1 VIHPTAVIDP
11 GAELG
16 ESVHVGPY
24 AVIGPGVRIG
34 DGTRIDSHSVILGP
48 TTIGRDNRIHQFA
61 SIGDDPQDKKYRGET
76 TRLEIGDRNTIREFC
91 TLNRGTVQDQGI
103 TRIGDD
109 NWIMAYVHIAHDCV
123 IGNDTVLANNTTLAG
138 HVRVGDFVI
147 MGGFSGVHQHCRIGA
162 HAFLAMYSGV
172 TRDVPAYCTVAGQ
185 PAAPR
190 GINVEGLRRRGFDKD
205 QIRNIREAY
214 RAVYRS
220 GLKLEEA
227 LEQIERVVADKP
239 ELGEFAASMRAS
251 TRSVVR

>member
-1 VIHPTAVIDP
+1 
-11 GAELG
+11 
-16 ESVHVGPY
+16 
-24 AVIGPGVRIG
+24 
-34 DGTRIDSHSVILGP
+34 
-48 TTIGRDNRIHQFA
+48 
-61 SIGDDPQDKKYRGET
+61 
-76 TRLEIGDRNTIREFC
+76 
-91 TLNRGTVQDQGI
+91 
-103 TRIGDD
+103 
-109 NWIMAYVHIAHDCV
+109 
-123 IGNDTVLANNTTLAG
+123 
-138 HVRVGDFVI
+138 
-147 MGGFSGVHQHCRIGA
+147 
-162 HAFLAMYSGV
+162 MYSGV

-251 TRSVVR
+251 IFSDVSSIKTRVAVSRRLSRGWHPAPARARA